1 MRPAMVS
8 AVLLVV
14 LVVAGCG
21 GKKKSALD
29 NGCPPPAS
37 TTSAGAAQISA
48 RAVGKGYS
56 KLVVLHATE
65 KAGGAPV
72 HGGKVSIRAEMAC
85 PHFMPMYTK
94 SMEETSTG
102 TYKAGYSLVMPGKWT
117 FYFVLREKNGNA
129 TTSALPV
136 TVKLGG

>member
-1 MRPAMVS
+1 MRVAILP
-8 AVLLVV
+8 AVLFVV
-14 LVVAGCG
+14 LATTGCG
-21 GKKKSALD
+21 GKKKEVT
-29 NGCPPPAS
+29 GCPPPPS
-37 TTSAGAAQISA
+37 TASAGAAQISA
-48 RAVGKGYS
+48 RAIGKSYS

-94 SMEETSTG
+94 SMQETSTG

>member
-1 MRPAMVS
+1 MRPAIVS
-8 AVLLVV
+8 AVLVML
-14 LVVAGCG
+14 LVAGCG

-29 NGCPPPAS
+29 TGCPPPAS
-37 TTSAGAAQISA
+37 TASAGAAQLSA
-48 RAVGKGYS
+48 RSVGKGYC

-65 KAGGAPV
+65 KAGGTPV

-94 SMEETSTG
+94 SMHETSTG